1 MPAPRDRR
9 HILVPT
15 PANVESYQPHGRK
28 IEKKE
33 LPSPES
39 RRRHGRALARS
50 LTAAS
55 QEQQQ
60 RRDAIDIEVHGAQP
74 GLYLEFASVGD
85 VDLNLISLEDRR
97 AGIDL
102 TAVRTITDAAGVTTQ
117 YATVFVPDGRL
128 RHFFNRFEKYSLTTE
143 KRKGER
149 RYEDMLDRIAS
160 LRLATLEQLW
170 TDALEAYPAAGEVIW
185 WEVWLRRHDGNEYQR
200 FAEYAQ
206 LQEMALSERRLE
218 MDERIVVLARGAREQ
233 LAQSVDVLNDLA
245 EVRKAKESV
254 AFFDEQPAEEQVQW
268 VDDLLAR
275 LSTSE
280 EAAPAVCLLDTGVT
294 REHQLI
300 AASLSAENLHACDPA
315 WGTDDHHGHGTEM
328 AGLALYGDL
337 TPLLASDAPVNLRHQ
352 LESVKILP
360 PGGQTPPD
368 LYGAVTADATSRAE
382 IGTPARPRCYSMA
395 VTATDQRDRGQ
406 PTSWS
411 VAIDALA
418 AGRSF
423 DVAHQRLT
431 YTDPDELPQRRLI
444 FISAGN
450 VFQLEADHLSRS
462 DVEPVHDPAQAWNAV
477 TVGAFTDKAVL
488 HGDQWQGWQALAPPG
503 ELSPWS
509 TTSVGFQTG
518 WPMKPDVV
526 FEGGNVA
533 INGNQDIDQPVPD
546 LSLLTTN
553 YRPAERSF
561 QITTATSAATA
572 QVARMGAVLMADYP
586 EYWPETVRA
595 LIIHSARWTDQMRKA
610 LEGVNGKTARSKLVR
625 RYGFGVPS
633 LSRATRSATDA
644 LTLVVQDTIRP
655 FFEGKM
661 GEMHFFELPWPKT
674 VLQGLGEQHV
684 QLRITLSYF
693 VEPTEGRRGWANR
706 YRYASHGLRFEV
718 KQPEET
724 TADFRK
730 RLNKQAL
737 DKGEKKPKIDGDSK
751 YWYLGPI
758 VRNTGSLHSD
768 IWVGTAADLAERGV
782 VGVYP
787 VSGWWKDQKTR
798 DRSASGAPYS
808 LVVSVEIDAEQA
820 DIWTPVATEI
830 GVPAQAVVGI

>member
-15 PANVESYQPHGRK
+15 PANVEPYQPHGRD
-28 IEKKE
+28 IETKP
-33 LPSPES
+33 LPVPEN
-39 RRRHGRALARS
+39 RRNHGRALAQS
-50 LTAAS
+50 LTTAS
-55 QEQQQ
+55 QQQQQ
-60 RRDAIDIEVHGAQP
+60 RREAIDIEVHGAQP
-74 GLYLEFASVGD
+74 GLYIEFASVEG
-85 VDLNLISLEDRR
+85 VDLNLTSLEYQRG
-97 AGIDL
+97 GIEL
-102 TAVRTITDAAGVTTQ
+102 TAVRTVTDENDVTTQ
-117 YATVFVPDGRL
+117 YATVFVPDGKL
-128 RHFFNRFEKYSLTTE
+128 KHFFNRLEKYSLTTKKK
-143 KRKGER
+143 KRER
-149 RYEDMLDRIAS
+149 RYEDMLDRIAD

-170 TDALEAYPAAGEVIW
+170 TDAVDAYPGAGELIW
-185 WEVWLRRHDGNEYQR
+185 WEVWLRRHDGNEYAR
-200 FAEYAQ
+200 FAEFAQ
-206 LQEMALSERRLE
+206 LQEMPMAERRLE
-218 MDERIVVLARGAREQ
+218 LEERIVVLVRGVREQ
-233 LAQSVDVLNDLA
+233 LALSVDILNDLA

-254 AFFDEQPAEEQVQW
+254 AFFDEQPADEQALW
-268 VDDLLAR
+268 VDDLVER
-275 LSTSE
+275 LQTSQA
-280 EAAPAVCLLDTGVT
+280 AAPAVCLLDTGVT
-294 REHQLI
+294 REHALLEG
-300 AASLSAENLHACDPA
+300 SLPVPNLHACDPT

-328 AGLALYGDL
+328 AGLALFGDL
-337 TPLLASDAPVNLRHQ
+337 APILAGNAPVNLNHQ

-360 PGGQTPPD
+360 PGDQTPPD

-382 IGTPARPRCYSMA
+382 IGAPERPRCYSMA

-431 YTDPDELPQRRLI
+431 YTDPDEPPARRLL
-444 FISAGN
+444 FVSAGN
-450 VFQLEADHLSRS
+450 VFDLEPDHLTRS
-462 DVEPVHDPAQAWNAV
+462 DIEPVHDPAQAWNAV

-488 HGDQWQGWQALAPPG
+488 DGQQWQGWQPLAAPG

-526 FEGGNVA
+526 FEGGNAA
-533 INGNQDIDQPVPD
+533 INANQEIDQPVAD

-553 YRPAERSF
+553 YRPAQRSF

-572 QVARMGAVLMADYP
+572 QVARMAAVLMADYP

-595 LIIHSARWTDQMRKA
+595 LIVHSARWTDQMRKA
-610 LEGVNGKTARSKLVR
+610 LEGTNAKKARAKLVR

-633 LSRATRSATDA
+633 LSRASRSATDA

-655 FFEGKM
+655 FVDGKM

-684 QLRITLSYF
+684 QLRVTLSYF
-693 VEPTEGRRGWANR
+693 VEPTEGRRGWVNR

-724 TADFRK
+724 ADEFRK
-730 RLNKQAL
+730 RLNKHAL
-737 DKGEKKPKIDGDSK
+737 AEGESKPKIDGDSK

-758 VRNTGSLHSD
+758 ARNTGSLHSD

-787 VSGWWKDQKTR
+787 VSGWWKDQKSR
-798 DRSASGAPYS
+798 DRSATGAPYS
-808 LVVSVEIDAEQA
+808 LVLSIETDAEQA
-820 DIWTPVATEI
+820 DIWTPVANE
-830 GVPAQAVVGI
+830 VGIPVQPVIEV